1 MDSFSY
7 GSPYLDSLSEKY
19 NYAQMLHETFDNVI
33 IPGFKERG
41 FKKTERPFIV
51 SVTGL

>member
-1 MDSFSY
+1 MDGFSY

-33 IPGFKERG
+33 VPGFKGKG
-41 FKKTERPFIV
+41 FKKMEKPFIV
-51 SVTGL
+51 SVTAL